1 MCFLMIFLNNL
12 HSGRPDDESFA
23 EFVKDRTR
31 SGASAGDVGVVL
43 TPSPPAKNE
52 SPAPVVA
59 ASTIEVQPVATASA
73 FPAPISPV
81 VAPSIAAVPPSASP
95 STVEVPLSKE
105 STQADP
111 VAGGGGGDFTDFL
124 DKVVAETKKNI
135 AETVV
140 SASPKQSFVE
150 GKAAVSLGYDDVITS
165 QDSQPAFNLCQKSR
179 KTRTR

>member
-1 MCFLMIFLNNL
+1 MCYLLIFLNNL
-12 HSGRPDDESFA
+12 LLGRPDDESFA

-81 VAPSIAAVPPSASP
+81 VAPSIAAAPPSASP
-95 STVEVPLSKE
+95 STVEVLSKE

-150 GKAAVSLGYDDVITS
+150 GKAAVSLVCDDVITS
-165 QDSQPAFNLCQKSR
+165 QNSQSASKWFNLC
-179 KTRTR
+179 